1 MSINYRY
8 TFYGLI
14 FQLPFPCPILPVAP
28 LDAPPDVTVIYGR
41 VPKILENAL
50 ASDDSWIS
58 GFCWQASPGRF
69 LLRGGRRS
77 GRFLVEDGKHVTVER
92 NPATDDDCMLFHL
105 LHSVTAALLRQR
117 GFLVL
122 HANTA
127 HTPRGAIAVSGKSGA
142 GKSTTLAA
150 LLQRGCAMISDDITA
165 LRIGTDGQVVAV
177 PGAAQIHLWDDAAG
191 RLEINTSGFNRHPL
205 SRMKAAFPTRS
216 GRCTEPSPLRRI
228 YLLGVHHDDN
238 LHISCLTGMD
248 KFAALQ
254 DCIHGPFFQEEHTGA
269 FPLFSAAAQ
278 VDVFRIK
285 RPEGRWTVDEV
296 VEVILT
302 R

>member
-1 MSINYRY
+1 MPINYRY

-14 FQLPFPCPILPVAP
+14 FQLPFHCPILPVAP
-28 LDAPPDVTVIYGR
+28 LDAPPDVTVIYGS

-50 ASDDSWIS
+50 ASDDSWKS
-58 GFCWQASPGRF
+58 GFCWQALPGCF

-77 GRFLVEDGKHVTVER
+77 GCFLVEDGKHVTVER
-92 NPATDDDCMLFHL
+92 NPAAEDDRILFHL

-127 HTPRGAIAVSGKSGA
+127 LTPHGAIAMSGQSGA
-142 GKSTTLAA
+142 GKSTTLTA
-150 LLQRGCAMISDDITA
+150 LLQRGCTMISDDITA
-165 LRIGTDGQVVAV
+165 LCFGTDGLVEAV
-177 PGAAQIHLWDDAAG
+177 PGAAQIHLWDNAAE
-191 RLEINTSGFNRHPL
+191 RLDIDTSGFGFH
-205 SRMKAAFPTRS
+205 
-216 GRCTEPSPLRRI
+216 PLRREKVVFPTQRWYSTEPAPLRRL
-228 YLLGVHHDDN
+228 YLLDVHHDDN
-238 LHISCLTGMD
+238 LHISCLTGVD

-254 DCIHGPFFQEEHTGA
+254 GCIHGPFFQEEHTGS
-269 FPLFSAAAQ
+269 FPLFSATAQ

-285 RPEGRWTVDEV
+285 RPEGRWTIDEV

>member
-1 MSINYRY
+1 MPINYRY

-14 FQLPFPCPILPVAP
+14 FQVPFPCPMLSVAP
-28 LDAPPDVTVIYGR
+28 PDVPADVTVIYGR
-41 VPKILENAL
+41 VQKKLENAM
-50 ASDDSWIS
+50 ASDDSWIA
-58 GFCWQASPGRF
+58 GFCWQASLGRF

-77 GRFLVEDGKHVTVER
+77 GCFLVEEGKHVTVER
-92 NPATDDDCMLFHL
+92 NPATEDDCMLFHL
-105 LHSVTAALLRQR
+105 LHPVTAALLRQR

-127 HTPRGAIAVSGKSGA
+127 LTPHGAIAVSGQSGA

-150 LLQRGCAMISDDITA
+150 LLQRGCTMISDDITA
-165 LRIGTDGQVVAV
+165 LRIGTDGLVEAV
-177 PGAAQIHLWDDAAG
+177 PGAAQIHLWDNAAE
-191 RLEINTSGFNRHPL
+191 RLDIDTSGFNCHPL
-205 SRMKAAFPTRS
+205 RRGKVAFPTQS
-216 GRCTEPSPLRRI
+216 GYCTEPATLRRL
-228 YLLGVHHDDN
+228 YLLDVHHDDN

-248 KFAALQ
+248 KFEALQ
-254 DCIHGPFFQEEHTGA
+254 DCIHGPFFQAEHTGA
-269 FPLFSAAAQ
+269 FPLFSATAQ